1 MKKIKICHLYYD
13 LMDLYGETGNIKA
26 ITAFLD
32 NQKQDYEVLYKTIDD
47 KINFKDFEI
56 IYIGCGDKE
65 AQKLALKDI
74 MKYKDDIKEI
84 IEDTTIIAT
93 GNSFELFGTNID
105 RSKALGIFDFK
116 STSVDEQIKGEQIL
130 STTLIDKK
138 IVGFQNRLSVNNIK
152 EDFLFEVISGNGN
165 NIDETHE
172 GYHKYNFYGTYT
184 FGPLLIR
191 NPYLLEYIMKNLFD
205 KLGIAYREVKETPD
219 IIAYNEFIKNFNI
232 E

>member
-13 LMDLYGETGNIKA
+13 LMNLYGETGNIKA
-26 ITAFLD
+26 ITSFIE
-32 NQKQDYEVLYKTIDD
+32 NQKQEYEVLYKTIGD
-47 KINFKDFEI
+47 KLNFKDYDI

-65 AQKLALKDI
+65 AQKLVLKDI
-74 MKYKDDIKEI
+74 VKYKDDIKEI
-84 IEDTTIIAT
+84 IEDKTIIAT
-93 GNSFELFGTNID
+93 GNSFELFGSTID

-130 STTLIDKK
+130 STPLIDKR

-152 EDFLFEVISGNGN
+152 EDFLFEVIQGNGN

-172 GYHKYNFYGTYT
+172 GFHKFNFYGTYT

-205 KLGIAYREVKETPD
+205 KLNIPYKEVKNTPD
-219 IIAYNEFIKNFNI
+219 IKAYEEFIKNFNI

>member
-13 LMDLYGETGNIKA
+13 LMNLYGETWNIKA
-26 ITAFLD
+26 ITSFIE
-32 NQKQDYEVLYKTIDD
+32 NQKQEYEVLYKTIGD
-47 KINFKDFEI
+47 KLNFKDYDI

-65 AQKLALKDI
+65 AQKLVLKDI
-74 MKYKDDIKEI
+74 VKYKDDIKEI
-84 IEDTTIIAT
+84 IEDKTIIAT
-93 GNSFELFGTNID
+93 GNSFELFGSTID

-152 EDFLFEVISGNGN
+152 DDFLFEVIQGNGN

-172 GYHKYNFYGTYT
+172 GFHKFNFYGTYT

-205 KLGIAYREVKETPD
+205 KLDIPYKEVKNTPD
-219 IIAYNEFIKNFNI
+219 IKAYEEFIKNFNI